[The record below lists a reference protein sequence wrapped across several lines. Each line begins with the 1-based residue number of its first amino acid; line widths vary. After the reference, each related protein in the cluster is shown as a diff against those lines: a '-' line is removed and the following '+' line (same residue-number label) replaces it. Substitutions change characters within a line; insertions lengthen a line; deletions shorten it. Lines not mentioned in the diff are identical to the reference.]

1 MINAI
6 AIDDEPIALDII
18 NRHAEKVAFIDL
30 KHTFTSASAALAY
43 VASEP
48 VHLVF
53 LHINMPDISGLEL
66 AGLLGPDVHIIF
78 TTAHIEY
85 AVKGFDLAITDFLLK
100 PINYSRF
107 LQACVLAQKRIGVT
121 GNQPQKEADAL
132 FVKDGYNW
140 VKINFNDLLYIKAED
155 NYSSLFEKAKRIM
168 TRMTLQ
174 ELLQKLPENFVR
186 VHKSYVVNIA
196 AIEKLESYQLT
207 INGIKIPVSKP
218 FRETLKNKVI
228 G

>member
-6 AIDDEPIALDII
+6 AIDDEPIALDILS
-18 NRHAEKVAFIDL
+18 RHAEKVEFIDL
-30 KHTFTSASAALAY
+30 KKTFTSASAALAY
-43 VASEP
+43 VAAEP
-48 VHLVF
+48 VQLVF
-53 LHINMPDISGLEL
+53 LDINMPDISGLEL
-66 AGLLGPDVHIIF
+66 AGLLGPDVSIVF
-78 TTAHIEY
+78 TTAHMEY
-85 AVKGFDLAITDFLLK
+85 AVNGFDLAITDFLLK

-121 GNQPQKEADAL
+121 GNQPIKEADGL
-132 FVKDGYNW
+132 FVKDGYDW
-140 VKINFNDLLYIKAED
+140 VKINFNDLLYVKAED
-155 NYSSLFEKAKRIM
+155 NYSSLFEKDKRIM

-174 ELLQKLPENFVR
+174 ELLQKLPGNFVR
-186 VHKSYVVNIA
+186 VHKSYVVNVA

-218 FRETLKNKVI
+218 FRETLKSKVI

>member
-18 NRHAEKVAFIDL
+18 RTHASKVAFISL
-30 KHTFTSASAALAY
+30 KQTFTSASEALAY
-43 VASEP
+43 IQAEP
-48 VHLVF
+48 VQLVF
-53 LHINMPDISGLEL
+53 LDINMPDISGLEL
-66 AGLLGPDVHIIF
+66 AGLLGPQVHIIF
-78 TTAHIEY
+78 TTAHMEY

-107 LQACVLAQKRIGVT
+107 LQACVLAQKRIGT
-121 GNQPQKEADAL
+121 EAGRPGKPTDGL

-155 NYSSLFEKAKRIM
+155 NYSSLFEKDKRTL

-174 ELLQKLPENFVR
+174 ELLQKLPEVFVR
-186 VHKSYVVNIA
+186 VHKSYLVNTG
-196 AIEKLESYQLT
+196 AIEKMESHQLT
-207 INGIKIPVSKP
+207 IGGNKIPVSKSY
-218 FRETLKNKVI
+218 REELKSKVT